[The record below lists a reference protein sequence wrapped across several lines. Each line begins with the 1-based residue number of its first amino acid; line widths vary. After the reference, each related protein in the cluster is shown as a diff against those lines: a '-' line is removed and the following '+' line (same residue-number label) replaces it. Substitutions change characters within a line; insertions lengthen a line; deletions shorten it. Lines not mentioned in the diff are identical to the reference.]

1 MIVICWLTMMDMF
14 AMGWFG
20 TTEIIIAAIAVVL
33 TYHSFRVATALK
45 KSNL

>member
-1 MIVICWLTMMDMF
+1 
-14 AMGWFG
+14 MGWWFG